1 MTKHSR
7 IKRLLIAN
15 RGEIACRVIS
25 TARALGISTV
35 AVYSDAD
42 ANARHVRMADIAVRI
57 GPGPASESYLKSNAV
72 LAAALETG
80 ADAVHPGYGFLS
92 ENAGFAAAV
101 EKAGLIFVGPPPQA
115 IRAMGSKS
123 ASKQLMQKAGVPLVP
138 GYHGAKQDTAT
149 LVKAALDIGF
159 PVLVKASAGG
169 GGKGMRVVKSEAQLE
184 DAIEGAKREAKSS
197 FGDARLM
204 IEKYLDK
211 ARHVEVQVFGDRHG
225 NYVHLFERDCSLQR
239 RHQKVIEEAP
249 APGMTAAL
257 REAMGEAAVNAARA
271 VDYVGAGTV
280 EFLLAGKDFY
290 FIEMNTR
297 LQVEHPVTE
306 AITGCDLVAWQ
317 LQVAAGGKLP
327 KSQDDLGIDGH
338 AFEARLYAED
348 PDKGYLPQT
357 GTLSHLKF
365 SDAPGVRIDTGIE
378 QGDSVSVHY
387 DPMIA
392 KIIVHGADRAD
403 ALAKLQAALAE
414 TQIAGLETNLD
425 FLLGISTHD
434 KFHKA
439 KIDTGWLDRMKPPS
453 LGWRR
458 LRVADTQS
466 LALAALHVIRER
478 GVAACR
484 RAARS
489 GDPYSPWFRTD
500 GWRLIDRG
508 HQDIF
513 LRDAADDDAPYLVTA
528 KARPSGQPGDGN
540 YELIIGEEH
549 VVAKL
554 LDDGSAVIDGVRR
567 AADVAHSG
575 DRLCVFHET
584 GRCVFSLFDPAE
596 AAAEETDSTGD
607 LTAPM
612 PGKVT
617 HVHVK
622 AGATV
627 KRGQPLLVLE
637 AMKMEHTI
645 AAPAD
650 GTVTELR
657 CQAGDQVDDGVAL
670 VIFEA
675 S

>member
-1 MTKHSR
+1 MVAIRK
-7 IKRLLIAN
+7 LLIAN
-15 RGEIACRVIS
+15 RGEIACRVMAS
-25 TARALGISTV
+25 AKAAGIATV

-42 ANARHVRMADIAVRI
+42 ANARHVRHADEAVRI
-57 GPGPASESYLKSNAV
+57 GPGPAAESYLKADAV
-72 LAAALETG
+72 IAAALETG
-80 ADAVHPGYGFLS
+80 ADAIHPGYGFLS
-92 ENAGFAAAV
+92 ENADFADAVAA
-101 EKAGLIFVGPPPQA
+101 AGLIFVGPPADA

-123 ASKQLMQKAGVPLVP
+123 ASKALMEKAGVPLVP

-149 LVKAALDIGF
+149 LSKVAEKIGF

-169 GGKGMRVVKSEAQLE
+169 GGKGMRVVRKKADLK

-197 FGDARLM
+197 FGDPRLM
-204 IEKYLDK
+204 IEKYLAK
-211 ARHVEVQVFGDRHG
+211 ARHVEVQVFGDSHG
-225 NYVHLFERDCSLQR
+225 NVVHLFERDCSLQR

-249 APGMTAAL
+249 APGMTPKL
-257 REAMGEAAVNAARA
+257 RAAMGEAAVNAARA

-306 AITGCDLVAWQ
+306 AITGQDLVAWQ
-317 LQVAAGGKLP
+317 LRVAAGGTLP
-327 KSQDDLGIDGH
+327 LAQDELAIDGH

-357 GTLSHLKF
+357 GTLSHLTF
-365 SDAPGVRIDTGIE
+365 SHLPGVRIDTGID
-378 QGDSVSVHY
+378 QGDVVSVHY

-403 ALAKLQAALAE
+403 ALSRLQAALAGTE
-414 TQIAGLETNLD
+414 IAGCETNLD
-425 FLLGISTHD
+425 FLLGISAD
-434 KFHKA
+434 EKFVSA
-439 KIDTGWLDRMKPPS
+439 KIDTGWLDRMKPPA

-458 LRVADTQS
+458 VRPADETS
-466 LALAALHVIRER
+466 LAVAALNVIRER
-478 GVAACR
+478 GIAACR
-484 RAARS
+484 RAERS

-513 LRDAADDDAPYLVTA
+513 LRDMIDEASPHLVTA
-528 KARPSGQPGDGN
+528 KARKDGGYDLTIGGERIHAQLSGDGS
-540 YELIIGEEH
+540 
-549 VVAKL
+549 V
-554 LDDGSAVIDGVRR
+554 VIDGVRTT
-567 AADVAHSG
+567 ASVAHL
-575 DRLCVFHET
+575 DDKLTVFTED
-584 GRCVFSLFDPAE
+584 GRCILSLFDPAD
-596 AAAEETDSTGD
+596 AAADETDTSGD

-622 AGATV
+622 AGASV
-627 KRGQPLLVLE
+627 KRGASLLVLE

-650 GTVTELR
+650 GTVTEIR
-657 CQAGDQVDDGVAL
+657 CKAGDQVEDGVPL
-670 VIFEA
+670 VIFEP

>member
-1 MTKHSR
+1 VAD
-7 IKRLLIAN
+7 IERLLIAN

-25 TARALGISTV
+25 TARAMGIATV

-42 ANARHVRMADIAVRI
+42 ANARHVRLADTAVRI
-57 GPGPASESYLKSNAV
+57 GPGPAQGSYLKTDAV
-72 LAAALETG
+72 LAAALATG

-92 ENAGFAAAV
+92 ENAGFAEAV
-101 EKAGLIFVGPPPQA
+101 AKAGLIFVGPPADA

-123 ASKQLMQKAGVPLVP
+123 ASKALMQKAGVPLVP
-138 GYHGAKQDTAT
+138 GYHGAKQETKFLAG
-149 LVKAALDIGF
+149 AALEIGF

-169 GGKGMRVVKSEAQLE
+169 GGKGMRVVKNEAALE
-184 DAIEGAKREAKSS
+184 DAIEGAKREAMSS

-204 IEKYLDK
+204 IEKYLAK
-211 ARHVEVQVFGDRHG
+211 ARHVEVQVFGDSFG

-249 APGMTAAL
+249 APGMTPAL
-257 REAMGEAAVNAARA
+257 RAAMGAAAVDAARA
-271 VDYVGAGTV
+271 VGYVGAGTV

-306 AITGCDLVAWQ
+306 AITGQDLVAWQ
-317 LQVAAGGKLP
+317 LRVAAGGALP
-327 KSQDDLGIDGH
+327 LAQDDLAIDGH

-392 KIIVHGADRAD
+392 KIIVHGADRAE
-403 ALAKLQAALAE
+403 ALSKLQTALGG
-414 TQIAGLETNLD
+414 TRIAGLETNLD
-425 FLLGISTHD
+425 FLLGISADD
-434 KFHKA
+434 KFVKA
-439 KIDTGWLDRMKPPS
+439 RIDTGWLDRMKPPKA
-453 LGWRR
+453 GWRR
-458 LRVADTQS
+458 VHKADS
-466 LALAALHVIRER
+466 RALALAALSVICER
-478 GVAACR
+478 GRAACR

-500 GWRLIDRG
+500 GWRVIDRG
-508 HQDIF
+508 HQDVF
-513 LRDAADDDAPYLVTA
+513 LRDTADGDAQHLVTA
-528 KARPSGQPGDGN
+528 KARAGGGYD
-540 YELIIGEEH
+540 LIIGDEC
-549 VVAKL
+549 VAGEL
-554 LDDGSAVIDGVRR
+554 LQSGAAVIDGVRMS
-567 AADVAHSG
+567 ADVAHVD
-575 DRLCVFHET
+575 DRLTVFSNA
-584 GRCVFSLFDPAE
+584 GRCIFSLFDPAE
-596 AAAEETDSTGD
+596 AAGEETDAGGD

-612 PGKVT
+612 PGRVT

-622 AGATV
+622 AGAAV
-627 KRGQPLLVLE
+627 KRGQALLVLE

-650 GTVTELR
+650 GTVTEIR
-657 CQAGDQVDDGVAL
+657 CADGDQVDDGVAL
-670 VIFEA
+670 VIFEPA
-675 S
+675 

>member
-1 MTKHSR
+1 MAAIRK
-7 IKRLLIAN
+7 LLIAN
-15 RGEIACRVIS
+15 RGEIACRVMAS
-25 TARALGISTV
+25 AKAAGIATV

-42 ANARHVRMADIAVRI
+42 ANARHVRHADEAVRI
-57 GPGPASESYLKSNAV
+57 GPGPASESYLKSDAV
-72 LAAALETG
+72 IAAALATG
-80 ADAVHPGYGFLS
+80 ADAIHPGYGFLS
-92 ENAGFAAAV
+92 ENAGFADAV
-101 EKAGLIFVGPPPQA
+101 AKAGLIFVGPPADA

-123 ASKQLMQKAGVPLVP
+123 ASKALMEKAGVPLVP
-138 GYHGAKQDTAT
+138 GYHGAKQDTKT
-149 LVKAALDIGF
+149 LTGIAEKIGF

-169 GGKGMRVVKSEAQLE
+169 GGKGMRVVREKAKLA

-197 FGDARLM
+197 FGDPRLM
-204 IEKYLDK
+204 IEKYLSK
-211 ARHVEVQVFGDRHG
+211 ARHVEVQVFGDAHG

-249 APGMTAAL
+249 APGMTPKL
-257 REAMGEAAVNAARA
+257 RQAMGEAAVNAARA

-306 AITGCDLVAWQ
+306 AITGQDLVAWQ
-317 LQVAAGGKLP
+317 LHVAAGGTLP
-327 KSQDDLGIDGH
+327 CAQDDLTINGH

-357 GTLSHLKF
+357 GTLAHLRF
-365 SDAPGVRIDTGIE
+365 GDLPGVRIDTGID
-378 QGDSVSVHY
+378 QGDVVSVHY

-392 KIIVHGADRAD
+392 KIIVHGTDRAD
-403 ALAKLQAALAE
+403 ALTKLQAALSRTE
-414 TQIAGLETNLD
+414 IAGCETNLD
-425 FLLGISTHD
+425 FLLGISAD
-434 KFHKA
+434 EKFVKA
-439 KIDTGWLDRMKPPS
+439 KIDTGWLDRMKPPP

-458 LRVADTQS
+458 VRPASETS
-466 LALAALHVIRER
+466 LAIAALAVIRER
-478 GVAACR
+478 GIAACQ
-484 RAARS
+484 RAERS

-513 LRDAADDDAPYLVTA
+513 LRDMIDEASPHLVTA
-528 KARPSGQPGDGN
+528 KAATGGGYD
-540 YELIIGEEH
+540 LTIGGEH
-549 VVAKL
+549 IHAQL
-554 LDDGSAVIDGVRR
+554 LDDGCAVIDGVRMR
-567 AADVAHSG
+567 ASVAHLA
-575 DRLCVFHET
+575 DRLTVFTED
-584 GRCVFSLFDPAE
+584 GRSVLSLFDPAE
-596 AAAEETDSTGD
+596 AAADETDASGD

-622 AGATV
+622 AGASV
-627 KRGQPLLVLE
+627 KRGASLLVLE

-650 GTVTELR
+650 GTVTEIR
-657 CQAGDQVDDGVAL
+657 CKAGDQVEDGVPL
-670 VIFEA
+670 VIFEPA
-675 S
+675 

>member
-1 MTKHSR
+1 MNARPH

-42 ANARHVRMADIAVRI
+42 TNARHVRLADIAVRI
-57 GPGPASESYLKSNAV
+57 GPGPASESYLKSDAV
-72 LAAALETG
+72 LAAAIESG
-80 ADAVHPGYGFLS
+80 SDAVHPGYGFMS
-92 ENAGFAAAV
+92 ENAEFAEAV
-101 EKAGLIFVGPPPQA
+101 EKAGLIFVGPPAPA

-138 GYHGAKQDTAT
+138 GYHGARQDTKT

-169 GGKGMRVVKSEAQLE
+169 GGKGMRVVKSEARLV

-204 IEKYLDK
+204 IEKYLAK
-211 ARHVEVQVFGDRHG
+211 ARHVEVQVFGDTHG

-249 APGMTAAL
+249 APGMTKSL
-257 REAMGEAAVNAARA
+257 RDAMGEAAVNAARA

-317 LQVAAGGKLP
+317 LQVAAGGTLP
-327 KSQDDLGIDGH
+327 MGQDDLAIDGH

-348 PDKGYLPQT
+348 PDKNYLPQT
-357 GTLSHLKF
+357 GTLKHLKF
-365 SDAPGVRIDTGIE
+365 SAAPGVRIDTGIE

-403 ALAKLQAALAE
+403 ALAKLQVALAG

-425 FLLGISTHD
+425 FLLGISMHD
-434 KFHKA
+434 KFRTA
-439 KIDTGWLDRMKPPS
+439 KIDTGWLDRMKPPQ

-458 LRVADTQS
+458 LRIADTTS

-478 GVAACR
+478 GVAACK
-484 RAARS
+484 RAAGS

-508 HQDIF
+508 HQDVF
-513 LRDAADDDAPYLVTA
+513 LRDAADDDEPYLVTA
-528 KARPSGQPGDGN
+528 KARREGG
-540 YELIIGEEH
+540 YEMIIGEES
-549 VVAKL
+549 VACEL
-554 LDDGSAVIDGVRR
+554 LDDGRAVIDGVRR
-567 AADVAHSG
+567 TADVAHTG
-575 DRLCVFHET
+575 DRLCVFHEA
-584 GRCVFSLFDPAE
+584 GRCVFTLFDPAE
-596 AAAEETDSTGD
+596 AAAEETDSGGD

-622 AGATV
+622 AGAAV

-657 CQAGDQVDDGVAL
+657 CRAGDQVDDGVAL

>member
-1 MTKHSR
+1 VAAIRK
-7 IKRLLIAN
+7 LLIAN
-15 RGEIACRVIS
+15 RGEIACRVIA
-25 TARALGISTV
+25 TARAMGIATV

-42 ANARHVRMADIAVRI
+42 AGARHVRLADEAVRI
-57 GPGPASESYLKSNAV
+57 GPGPASESYLKTDAV
-72 LAAALETG
+72 LAAAFETG

-92 ENAGFAAAV
+92 ENADFADAVAA
-101 EKAGLIFVGPPPQA
+101 AGLIFVGPPADA

-123 ASKQLMQKAGVPLVP
+123 ASKALMQKAGVPLVP
-138 GYHGAKQDTAT
+138 GYHGARQDTKT
-149 LVKAALDIGF
+149 LSKAALEIGF

-169 GGKGMRVVKSEAQLE
+169 GGKGMRVVKSEAQLI

-197 FGDARLM
+197 FGDPKLM
-204 IEKYLDK
+204 IEKYLAK
-211 ARHVEVQVFGDRHG
+211 ARHVEVQVFGDSFG

-249 APGMTAAL
+249 APGMTEAL
-257 REAMGEAAVNAARA
+257 RAAMGEAAVNAARA

-306 AITGCDLVAWQ
+306 AITGQDLVAWQ
-317 LQVAAGGKLP
+317 LRVAAGGTLP
-327 KSQDDLGIDGH
+327 LSQDELAINGH

-357 GTLSHLKF
+357 GTLQHLKF
-365 SDAPGVRIDTGIE
+365 STAPGVRIDTGIE
-378 QGDSVSVHY
+378 QGDAVSVHY

-392 KIIVHGADRAD
+392 KIIVHGADRAE
-403 ALAKLQAALAE
+403 ALAKLEAALATTE
-414 TQIAGLETNLD
+414 IAGLETNLD
-425 FLLGISTHD
+425 FLLGIAATE
-434 KFHKA
+434 KFQMA
-439 KIDTGWLDRMKPPS
+439 KIDTGWLDRMKPPA

-458 LRVADTQS
+458 VHPADER
-466 LALAALHVIRER
+466 ALAVAALTVIAER
-478 GVAACR
+478 GAAAQR
-484 RAARS
+484 RAENS
-489 GDPYSPWFRTD
+489 GDPHSPWFSTG

-508 HQDIF
+508 HQDVF
-513 LRDAADDDAPYLVTA
+513 LRDLIDEQPLLVTA
-528 KARPSGQPGDGN
+528 KSRSAGG
-540 YELIIGEEH
+540 YTLIIGEESID
-549 VVAKL
+549 AEL
-554 LDDGSAVIDGVRR
+554 LDDGTIVIDGVRTE
-567 AADVAHSG
+567 ASAVHTT
-575 DRLCVFHET
+575 DRITVFTGH

-596 AAAEETDSTGD
+596 AAAEEQSSGGD

-612 PGKVT
+612 PGRVT

-622 AGATV
+622 AGAAV

-645 AAPAD
+645 AAPGD
-650 GTVTELR
+650 GTVTEVR
-657 CQAGDQVDDGVAL
+657 CKAGDQVDDGVAL

>member
-1 MTKHSR
+1 VAD

-15 RGEIACRVIS
+15 RGEIACRVIA
-25 TARALGISTV
+25 TARAMGISTV

-42 ANARHVRMADIAVRI
+42 VNARHVRLADMAVRI
-57 GPGPASESYLKSNAV
+57 GPGPASESYLKTDAV

-92 ENAGFAAAV
+92 ENAGFAEAV
-101 EKAGLIFVGPPPQA
+101 EKAGLIFVGPPADA

-123 ASKQLMQKAGVPLVP
+123 ASKALMQKAGVPLVP
-138 GYHGAKQDTAT
+138 GYHGAKQETTFLA
-149 LVKAALDIGF
+149 KAALDIGF

-169 GGKGMRVVKSEAQLE
+169 GGKGMRVVKSEAALE

-204 IEKYLDK
+204 IEKYLAK
-211 ARHVEVQVFGDRHG
+211 ARHVEVQVFGDSHG

-249 APGMTAAL
+249 APGMTPAL
-257 REAMGEAAVNAARA
+257 RAAMGAAAVDAARA

-306 AITGCDLVAWQ
+306 AITGQDLVAWQ
-317 LQVAAGGKLP
+317 LRVAAGGKLP
-327 KSQDDLGIDGH
+327 LSQDDLSIDGH

-365 SDAPGVRIDTGIE
+365 SDVAGVRIDTGIE

-392 KIIVHGADRAD
+392 KIIVHGTDRAD
-403 ALAKLQAALAE
+403 ALSKLQTALGG

-425 FLLGISTHD
+425 FLLGISAD
-434 KFHKA
+434 AKFVKA
-439 KIDTGWLDRMKPPS
+439 KVDTGWLDRMKPPKQ
-453 LGWRR
+453 GWRR
-458 LRVADTQS
+458 VRKADATA
-466 LALAALHVIRER
+466 LALAALSVIRER
-478 GVAACR
+478 GTAACR

-489 GDPYSPWFRTD
+489 GDPFSPWFRTD
-500 GWRLIDRG
+500 GWRVIDRG
-508 HQDIF
+508 HQDVF
-513 LRDAADDDAPYLVTA
+513 MRDPADDDAQHLVTA
-528 KARPSGQPGDGN
+528 RARAEGGYD
-540 YELIIGEEH
+540 LIIGEDS
-549 VVAKL
+549 VAAEL
-554 LDDGSAVIDGVRR
+554 LESGAAIIDGVRLTC
-567 AADVAHSG
+567 DVAHIG
-575 DRLCVFHET
+575 ERLTVFTEA

-596 AAAEETDSTGD
+596 AAGEETDAGGD

-612 PGKVT
+612 PGRVT

-627 KRGQPLLVLE
+627 KRGQALLVLE

-645 AAPAD
+645 AAPSD
-650 GTVTELR
+650 GTVTEIR
-657 CQAGDQVDDGVAL
+657 CAAGDQVDDGVAL
-670 VIFEA
+670 VIFEPV
-675 S
+675 

>member
-1 MTKHSR
+1 MAE

-25 TARALGISTV
+25 TARTMGISTV

-42 ANARHVRMADIAVRI
+42 ASARHVRLADMAVRI
-57 GPGPASESYLKSNAV
+57 GPGPAAESYLKTDAV

-92 ENAGFAAAV
+92 ENADFAEAV
-101 EKAGLIFVGPPPQA
+101 AEAGLIFVGPPADA

-123 ASKQLMQKAGVPLVP
+123 ASKALMQKAGVPLVP
-138 GYHGAKQDTAT
+138 GYHGAKQDTKILT
-149 LVKAALDIGF
+149 KAALDIGF

-169 GGKGMRVVKSEAQLE
+169 GGKGMRVVKNEAGLK

-204 IEKYLDK
+204 IEKYLAK
-211 ARHVEVQVFGDRHG
+211 ARHVEVQVFGDAHG

-249 APGMTAAL
+249 APGMTPAL
-257 REAMGEAAVNAARA
+257 RHAMGEAAVNAARA
-271 VDYVGAGTV
+271 VGYVGAGTV

-306 AITGCDLVAWQ
+306 AITGQDLVAWQ
-317 LQVAAGGKLP
+317 LRVAAGGALP
-327 KSQDDLGIDGH
+327 LAQDDLAIDGH

-357 GTLSHLKF
+357 GTLNHLKF
-365 SDAPGVRIDTGIE
+365 SDVAGVRIDTGIE

-403 ALAKLQAALAE
+403 ALSKLQTALGG

-425 FLLGISTHD
+425 FLLGISAHE
-434 KFHKA
+434 KFQNA
-439 KIDTGWLDRMKPPS
+439 RIDTGWLDRMKPPA

-458 LRVADTQS
+458 VYPADERA
-466 LALAALHVIRER
+466 LALAALHVIRAR
-478 GVAACR
+478 GHAACR

-489 GDPYSPWFRTD
+489 ADPFSPWFRTD

-508 HQDIF
+508 HQDVF
-513 LRDAADDDAPYLVTA
+513 LRDMIDDDSPYLVTA
-528 KARPSGQPGDGN
+528 KARAGGGYD
-540 YELIIGEEH
+540 LIIGEESISGE
-549 VVAKL
+549 L
-554 LDDGSAVIDGVRR
+554 LDDGRALIDGVIMD
-567 AADVAHSG
+567 ADVALTG
-575 DRLCVFHET
+575 DRLTIFAE
-584 GRCVFSLFDPAE
+584 GARRIFALFDPAE
-596 AAAEETDSTGD
+596 AAGEETDAGGD

-622 AGATV
+622 AGAAV
-627 KRGQPLLVLE
+627 KRGQALLVLE

-645 AAPAD
+645 AAPSD
-650 GTVTELR
+650 GTVTEVR
-657 CQAGDQVDDGVAL
+657 CAAGDQVDDGVAL
-670 VIFEA
+670 VIFEPV
-675 S
+675 

>member
-1 MTKHSR
+1 MAKLSP

-15 RGEIACRVIS
+15 RGEIACRIIV

-42 ANARHVRMADIAVRI
+42 KDARHVRIADMAVRI
-57 GPGPASESYLKSNAV
+57 GSGPASESYLKADAV
-72 LAAALETG
+72 IAAALETG
-80 ADAVHPGYGFLS
+80 ADGVHPGYGFLS
-92 ENAGFAAAV
+92 ENADFADAV
-101 EKAGLIFVGPPPQA
+101 ANAGLIFVGPSAEA

-123 ASKQLMQKAGVPLVP
+123 ASKALMQKAGVPLVP
-138 GYHGAKQDTAT
+138 GYHGAKQDTKT
-149 LVKAALDIGF
+149 LTKEALRIGF

-169 GGKGMRVVKSEAQLE
+169 GGKGMRVVKSEAALK
-184 DAIEGAKREAKSS
+184 DAIDGAKREAKSS
-197 FGDARLM
+197 FGDPRLM
-204 IEKYLDK
+204 IEKYLAT
-211 ARHVEVQVFGDRHG
+211 ARHVEVQIFGDSHG
-225 NYVHLFERDCSLQR
+225 NYAHLFERDCSLQR

-249 APGMTAAL
+249 APGMTESL
-257 REAMGEAAVNAARA
+257 RTAMGEAAVNAARA

-306 AITGCDLVAWQ
+306 AITGQDLVAWQ
-317 LQVAAGGKLP
+317 LSVAAGGKLP
-327 KSQDDLGIDGH
+327 LTQDELSIDGH

-357 GTLSHLKF
+357 GTLHHLKF
-365 SDAPGVRIDTGIE
+365 AETPGVRIDTGIV
-378 QGDSVSVHY
+378 QGDQVSVHY

-392 KIIVHGADRAD
+392 KIIVHGTDRPD
-403 ALAKLQAALAE
+403 ALQKLQAALAG

-425 FLLGISTHD
+425 FLLGISADD
-434 KFHKA
+434 KFVKA
-439 KIDTGWLDRMKPPS
+439 KVDTGWLDRMKPPE

-458 LRVADTQS
+458 VHPADRS
-466 LALAALHVIRER
+466 ALAIAALAVIRER
-478 GVAACR
+478 GAAACR
-484 RAARS
+484 RAEGS

-508 HQDIF
+508 HQDVF
-513 LRDAADDDAPYLVTA
+513 LCDIIDDQPLLVTA
-528 KARPSGQPGDGN
+528 KACTDGG
-540 YELIIGEEH
+540 YTLVIGEEC
-549 VVAKL
+549 VTGQL
-554 LDDGSAVIDGVRR
+554 TGDGRAVIDGVHLP
-567 AADVAHSG
+567 ADVAFI
-575 DRLCVFHET
+575 DDTLVVFTEA
-584 GRCVFSLFDPAE
+584 GRCIFRLFDPAE
-596 AAAEETDSTGD
+596 AAADDADAGGD

-622 AGATV
+622 AGAKV

-650 GTVTELR
+650 GTVSELR
-657 CQAGDQVDDGVAL
+657 CKAGDQVDDGIAL
-670 VIFEA
+670 VIFEPA
-675 S
+675 